1 MHTWAIIIGLSTVG
15 AVSLAAVGRE
25 LYERLTRRR
34 DAELAEHLIRHNA
47 ATFVSGCE
55 RVDWRKLNR
64 TGERRWIEVLRA
76 QRRSQKDDG
85 RVSRFPSRLA

>member
-1 MHTWAIIIGLSTVG
+1 MKAWTLVIGFSTLG
-15 AVSLAAVGRE
+15 ALFLAAVGRDI
-25 LYERLTRRR
+25 YERLTRRG
-34 DAELAEHLIRHNA
+34 DAALAERLIRHNA